1 MPTASV
7 PVTATP
13 GLHYTVFSPYS
24 ETGFEEIRVPQ
35 NQTYG
40 QNPVRAVYGEA
51 FMEQVTETVMIPVSE
66 RPLCSILALE
76 IPADLVAERASCW
89 PNCRSSA

>member
-35 NQTYG
+35 NQIYG

-51 FMEQVTETVMIPVSE
+51 FMEQVTETVMIPG
-66 RPLCSILALE
+66 LGT
-76 IPADLVAERASCW
+76 PAVFDSRTGDSG
-89 PNCRSSA
+89 RSGG